1 MFRSQE
7 YNAAE
12 SGGKGSE
19 NTTTTTASSTGPGIL
34 ESLLSRIE
42 AKRREQQRVL
52 EEESTPLL
60 DYLRTRNEEASP
72 KKKEMH
78 PVSGVYLN
86 ADI

>member
-1 MFRSQE
+1 MVRSQE

-19 NTTTTTASSTGPGIL
+19 NTSTTTSSTGPGIL